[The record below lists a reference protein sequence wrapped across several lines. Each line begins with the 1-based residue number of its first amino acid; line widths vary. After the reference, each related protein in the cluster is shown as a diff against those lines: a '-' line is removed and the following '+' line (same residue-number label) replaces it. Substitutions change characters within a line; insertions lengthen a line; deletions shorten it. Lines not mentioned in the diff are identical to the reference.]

1 MDHKR
6 PSIPRIAVLAILTS
20 VLWLA
25 VSWNGGTEAEAPTAR
40 DAACRI
46 EKFLPAKL
54 HGRSEQ
60 IIRHSG
66 YIVSY
71 NPDWLIPNWVAY
83 ELTPDEAAGEVP
95 RGKKFVPDPL
105 VEGRS
110 AVHRD
115 YTNSGYDRGHMAP
128 AADMKWS
135 VAAME
140 ESFYLSNICPQD
152 HNLNGGDWHDLEKAV
167 RNLAFS
173 GDTIYVI
180 CGPLMSENFL
190 RIGENGVA
198 VPAAFFKILAKR
210 GSNGYEAIAFVM
222 PNRAGSKKLPEYA
235 MSVDDLEILSETDFF
250 AEMPPRLE
258 KKAEAGYDALLW
270 GINQLNSNRN

>member
-25 VSWNGGTEAEAPTAR
+25 VSWNSGTDAEARTAG

-135 VAAME
+135 QKAMA
-140 ESFYLSNICPQD
+140 ESFYMSNVCPQ
-152 HNLNGGDWHDLEKAV
+152 NQKLNRDDWNDLEETCRQWAKKFGAV
-167 RNLAFS
+167 YI
-173 GDTIYVI
+173 T
-180 CGPLMSENFL
+180 CGPIYDSKRPK
-190 RIGENGVA
+190 RIGKHQVA
-198 VPAAFFKILAKR
+198 VPDRFFKVILINRQTNPVAM
-210 GSNGYEAIAFVM
+210 GFVF
-222 PNRAGSKKLPEYA
+222 PNKAHHQKLERYMVSVDSVEKITGMDFFSKLPDKVEDKIE
-235 MSVDDLEILSETDFF
+235 SVI
-250 AEMPPRLE
+250 PPLPS
-258 KKAEAGYDALLW
+258 AAD
-270 GINQLNSNRN
+270 

>member
-6 PSIPRIAVLAILTS
+6 TSIPRIAVLAILAS

-25 VSWNGGTEAEAPTAR
+25 VSWNGGTEAEARTAG

-128 AADMKWS
+128 AADMKWDNE
-135 VAAME
+135 AMR
-140 ESFYLSNICPQD
+140 ESFYMTNICPQK
-152 HNLNGGDWHDLEKAV
+152 HALNGGGWKRLEEKLRDWAMRDGALV
-167 RNLAFS
+167 IVTGPVM
-173 GDTIYVI
+173 GDSMPT
-180 CGPLMSENFL
+180 
-190 RIGENGVA
+190 IGEGVA
-198 VPAAFFKILAKR
+198 VPPGFFKVVLAPNAKPMR
-210 GSNGYEAIAFVM
+210 AIGFLYKNEGGQKVVERQAV
-222 PNRAGSKKLPEYA
+222 
-235 MSVDDLEILSETDFF
+235 SVDSVETVTGFDFF
-250 AEMPPRLE
+250 YNLPDDVENEIE
-258 KKAEAGYDALLW
+258 KSSNYQLW
-270 GINQLNSNRN
+270 NN